1 MKMTKYLIIVAL
13 CISIS
18 QTYGVPN
25 SNKRPDSKPKIKQ
38 KLFDGKT
45 FKGWEG
51 DTITTWRIQDSM
63 LVGGSLEARVSHNN
77 FLSTKKIYHNFYLKL
92 KIKLVPDF
100 FLISILS

>member
-25 SNKRPDSKPKIKQ
+25 SNKLPDSKPNIKQ

-51 DTITTWRIQDSM
+51 DTQTLANSEERQITCYC
-63 LVGGSLEARVSHNN
+63 L
-77 FLSTKKIYHNFYLKL
+77 
-92 KIKLVPDF
+92 
-100 FLISILS
+100 